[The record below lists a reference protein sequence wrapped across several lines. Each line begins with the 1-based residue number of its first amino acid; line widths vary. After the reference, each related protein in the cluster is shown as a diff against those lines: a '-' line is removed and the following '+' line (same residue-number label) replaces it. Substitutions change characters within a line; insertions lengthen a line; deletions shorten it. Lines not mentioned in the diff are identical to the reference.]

1 MLLSPWSSLHTARG
15 PAWALLSS
23 VCVRGTMAPV
33 PAPLLHPS
41 SDGGLSCSS
50 PDETQG
56 RAKLPALRSQ
66 RCPHDQELRHG
77 CPALT
82 PVNTVTT
89 QGGYTGQRQSLRTAG
104 VRWDPFHRYLGWQS
118 WVLHHSLIYPH
129 SMPAFPSQWPT
140 HGLDQSLLEYFQSWG
155 THHLLTVIIAD
166 I

>member
-1 MLLSPWSSLHTARG
+1 MGTPGPGRSQAERGSQDMLLSPWSSLQTARG

-23 VCVRGTMAPV
+23 VCVRGTVAPV

-41 SDGGLSCSS
+41 PDGGLSCSS
-50 PDETQG
+50 PDKTQG

-104 VRWDPFHRYLGWQS
+104 VRWDPFHRHLGWQS
-118 WVLHHSLIYPH
+118 WGSSPFTNLPSLDASIPFTMAYTW
-129 SMPAFPSQWPT
+129 A
-140 HGLDQSLLEYFQSWG
+140 
-155 THHLLTVIIAD
+155 
-166 I
+166 